1 MMDKFQEKSE
11 VIAAIL
17 AVVSAERKKI
27 ITMALLLCVM
37 GFMWSKVLSGKK
49 QQQAIETR
57 TIAAAKEK
65 TIMSLTYISLPDVQ
79 GRNDR
84 IKNDFFAPE
93 SFLGFNSAAGK
104 PNTVSLK
111 NENNDIESITK
122 DIRVDAILSGENPQ
136 VFIDD
141 QLLNIGDK
149 LVVERGGK
157 TYELEL
163 VKIMKDKI
171 QLKYG
176 EKIVET
182 GIADSDNKK

>member
-1 MMDKFQEKSE
+1 MDKFQEKSE
-11 VIAAIL
+11 VVAAIL

-27 ITMALLLCVM
+27 ITMGLLLCVM
-37 GFMWSKVLSGKK
+37 GFMWSKVLSSKK

-57 TIAAAKEK
+57 TTAAAKEK
-65 TIMSLTYISLPDVQ
+65 ISMSLAYIPLPDVE

-84 IKNDFFAPE
+84 IKNDFFSPE
-93 SFLGFNSAAGK
+93 SFLGFNSSAGRQ
-104 PNTVSLK
+104 NTVSLK
-111 NENNDIESITK
+111 NEDNDIQSIMK
-122 DIRVDAILSGENPQ
+122 GICIDAILSGENPQ
-136 VFIDD
+136 VFIND

-149 LVVERGGK
+149 LVVERNGK

-163 VKIMKDKI
+163 VKIMNDKI

-176 EKIVET
+176 EMVVET

>member
-1 MMDKFQEKSE
+1 MDKFQEKSE
-11 VIAAIL
+11 VVAAIL
-17 AVVSAERKKI
+17 AVISAERKKI
-27 ITMALLLCVM
+27 ITMGLLLCVM
-37 GFMWSKVLSGKK
+37 GFMWSKVLSSKK

-65 TIMSLTYISLPDVQ
+65 TIMSLAYIPLPSVQ
-79 GRNDR
+79 SRNDR

-93 SFLGFNSAAGK
+93 NFLGFNSSAGGS
-104 PNTVSLK
+104 NTVSLK
-111 NENNDIESITK
+111 NDDGDIQSIMK
-122 DIRVDAILSGENPQ
+122 NIRIDAILSGENPQ
-136 VFIDD
+136 VFVND

-149 LVVERGGK
+149 LNIEKSGK

-176 EKIVET
+176 ETVVET
-182 GIADSDNKK
+182 GIAESDNKK

>member
-1 MMDKFQEKSE
+1 MDKFQEKSE
-11 VIAAIL
+11 VVAAIL

-27 ITMALLLCVM
+27 ITMGLLLCVM

-57 TIAAAKEK
+57 TTAAAKEK
-65 TIMSLTYISLPDVQ
+65 TIMSLAYITLPDVQ

-84 IKNDFFAPE
+84 IKTDFFSPE
-93 SFLGFNSAAGK
+93 NFLGFNSSAGNR
-104 PNTVSLK
+104 PNTASFQK
-111 NENNDIESITK
+111 DDNDIESIMK
-122 DIRVDAILSGENPQ
+122 NISIDAILSGENPQ
-136 VFIDD
+136 VFIND

-149 LVVERGGK
+149 LVVERSGK

-163 VKIMKDKI
+163 VKIMNDKI

-176 EKIVET
+176 EMVVET